1 VTVEVIL
8 LALATAIRPTS
19 LAAVYA
25 LLSGN
30 APRRLMTAYVV
41 AGLAFTTIIGLLVIW
56 AFSGVDI
63 SSGTS
68 RTKGI
73 AQIAGGAL
81 MLVLGVLVARRRIG
95 ARGADRTPK
104 PSGRWAALLEEHLT
118 VRTAVVAGPA
128 THLPGLFYL
137 VALNLIVANEPNVG
151 RSLFEL
157 FTYNA
162 IWFLIPIGALAICIV
177 EPAAALDV
185 VTYVENWIRT
195 HTRAIILVICFA
207 VGTGLLVR
215 GLLAL

>member
-1 VTVEVIL
+1 MTVEVIL

-41 AGLAFTTIIGLLVIW
+41 AGIAFTTTIGLLVIW
-56 AFSGVDI
+56 AFTGVDI
-63 SSGTS
+63 NSGTS

-73 AQIAGGAL
+73 AQLAGGVL
-81 MLVLGVLVARRRIG
+81 MLALGVLVARRRIG
-95 ARGADRTPK
+95 ARHADRAPK
-104 PSGRWAALLEEHLT
+104 PSGRWSALLEQHLT
-118 VRTAVVAGPA
+118 VRTAAVAGPA

-137 VALNLIVANEPNVG
+137 VALNLIVANEPNVP

-162 IWFLIPIGALAICIV
+162 IWFLIPIAALAICIV
-177 EPAAALDV
+177 EPATALEV
-185 VTYVENWIRT
+185 VENVQDWIRA
-195 HTRAIILVICFA
+195 HTRAIVLVICFA
-207 VGTGLLVR
+207 VGSGLVVR
-215 GLLAL
+215 GLVTV